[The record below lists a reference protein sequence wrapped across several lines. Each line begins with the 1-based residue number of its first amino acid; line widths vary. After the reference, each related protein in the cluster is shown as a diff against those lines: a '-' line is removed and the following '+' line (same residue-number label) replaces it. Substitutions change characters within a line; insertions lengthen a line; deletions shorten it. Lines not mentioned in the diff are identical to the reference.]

1 MYCKI
6 YNNYIENTNIKINIW
21 KLTHFLTRRKSDS
34 NFIYNLSER
43 IYINDNS
50 EKKTRYFKVYNK

>member
-50 EKKTRYFKVYNK
+50 EKKQKIF